1 MESIFLPISQHLAD
15 GESAVLCRVVSADG
29 STPRGP
35 GAAMAVFSDGA
46 AGTIGGGPVEL
57 KTTELAQNL
66 LSGGGARLHA
76 FRLSPN
82 DIQDIGMICGGDV
95 TVLLQRLGPEDLPQI
110 RSILSCEADTSRP
123 SWLITRVWTDGRWEM
138 ETASSGGDGSLL
150 RPHPVLLQG
159 EPLCYAEP
167 LVRPGRAYIFGGGHV
182 GQALAP
188 VLSAVD
194 FRVVVYDDRP
204 HAATRENFPT
214 AEEVILGDYSEIGR
228 HLTLTEED
236 YAVVMSPG
244 HQGDYLLLEQILR
257 TPATYIGCIGSRRKV
272 ATTRDRLLKA
282 GFSPEE
288 IDRVHS
294 PIGLPIGAE
303 TPAEIAISVAAE
315 MIAHRSVR
323 EGRRHV

>member
-1 MESIFLPISQHLAD
+1 MESIFLPISRHLAA

-35 GAAMAVFSDGA
+35 GAAMAVFSAGA

-57 KTTELAQNL
+57 RTTQLAQNL
-66 LSGGGARLHA
+66 LSGGGASLHA

-95 TVLLQRLGPEDLPQI
+95 TILLQRLGPEHLPLV
-110 RSILSCEADTSRP
+110 RSVLEQESDTAHP
-123 SWLITRVWTDGRWEM
+123 SWLITKVWKSGQWEM
-138 ETASSGGDGSLL
+138 EAVTEGEGSLL
-150 RPHPVLLQG
+150 RPHPVLQEG
-159 EPLCYAEP
+159 DPLCYAEP

-188 VLSAVD
+188 VLAAVD

-204 HAATRENFPT
+204 HAATRENFPA
-214 AEEVILGDYSEIGR
+214 AEEVILGSYSEIGS

-244 HQGDYLLLEQILR
+244 HQGDYILLEQILR
-257 TPATYIGCIGSRRKV
+257 TPATYIGCIGSSRKV
-272 ATTRDRLLKA
+272 AATRERLLKA

-288 IDRVHS
+288 IDRIHS

-315 MIAHRSVR
+315 MITHRSVR
-323 EGRRHV
+323 EGRRHI

>member
-1 MESIFLPISQHLAD
+1 MESIFLPISRHLAA
-15 GESAVLCRVVSADG
+15 GGSAVLCRVVSADG

-35 GAAMAVFSDGA
+35 GAAMAVFAGGA

-57 KTTELAQNL
+57 RTTQLARDML
-66 LSGGGARLHA
+66 GGGGARLQA

-95 TVLLQRLGPEDLPQI
+95 TILLQRLGPEDLPLV
-110 RSILSCEADTSRP
+110 RSILEREGDTARP
-123 SWLITRVWTDGRWEM
+123 SWLVTRVWRDGRWEM
-138 ETASSGGDGSLL
+138 EAAGRGDDALL
-150 RPHPVLLQG
+150 RPHPVLVQG
-159 EPLCYAEP
+159 DPLCYAEP
-167 LVRPGRAYIFGGGHV
+167 LVRPGRAYIFGAGHV
-182 GQALAP
+182 GLALAP
-188 VLSAVD
+188 VLAAVD

-204 HAATRENFPT
+204 HAAVRENFPT
-214 AEEVILGDYSEIGR
+214 AEAVILGDYGDIGR
-228 HLTLTEED
+228 HVTLTEED

-244 HQGDYLLLEQILR
+244 HQGDYILLEQILR
-257 TPATYIGCIGSRRKV
+257 TPVSYIGCIGSRRKV
-272 ATTRDRLLKA
+272 AATRERLVQA

-288 IDRVHS
+288 IDRIHS

-303 TPAEIAISVAAE
+303 TPAEIAVSVAAE